1 MHFRISF
8 LLSAFIFYILLFASC
23 KSNNAPDV
31 SGINVPLK
39 VLRFEKDF
47 FAMDTNKLVGQLDT
61 VIAKYPLFGE
71 NFVTTILNVDPR
83 WGGDTTANYIK
94 GFLSSYKAVYDSSL
108 KVFNDF
114 TAYEK
119 QLKQGLQYTKHYFP
133 EYKIPTNIIT
143 YIGPLDGYGDILD
156 ADALIVGLHQHLGSN
171 FSLYATGWVRETYP
185 DYITARF
192 TPDYIA
198 VNAMKNITLDLFP
211 EKSEDKSLLIQMV
224 EKGKRL
230 YLLQKLLPNTQSHLL
245 IGYTKKQWEAC
256 IEKQVVIWDLF
267 IQNNFLQTLDYN
279 VIKNYVGESPKTQE
293 LGEGAPGNI
302 GSFAGWQIVNKY
314 MDKHSETTLPDL
326 MKMDAEELFQ
336 KAKYKP

>member
-1 MHFRISF
+1 
-8 LLSAFIFYILLFASC
+8 
-23 KSNNAPDV
+23 
-31 SGINVPLK
+31 
-39 VLRFEKDF
+39 
-47 FAMDTNKLVGQLDT
+47 
-61 VIAKYPLFGE
+61 
-71 NFVTTILNVDPR
+71 
-83 WGGDTTANYIK
+83 
-94 GFLSSYKAVYDSSL
+94 
-108 KVFNDF
+108 
-114 TAYEK
+114 
-119 QLKQGLQYTKHYFP
+119 
-133 EYKIPTNIIT
+133 
-143 YIGPLDGYGDILD
+143 
-156 ADALIVGLHQHLGSN
+156 
-171 FSLYATGWVRETYP
+171 
-185 DYITARF
+185 
-192 TPDYIA
+192 
-198 VNAMKNITLDLFP
+198 MKNITLDLFP

-267 IQNNFLQTLDYN
+267 IQNNFLATLDYN